1 IVFIFFAE
9 LLNLRIEE
17 RHPAHREVGS
27 VLQRPEDDLDDRSER
42 ENCPSVGA
50 DETVEPVEKI
60 EQELADDFEHP
71 KIHDFGFVAIEPRE
85 AVVNLWPDPHFKSG
99 AVSLARRQ
107 LETRHPERAG
117 KSVSFLFGRNIKSST
132 PHAVAFRRQRR
143 DQRCEKLITD
153 RAPVGI
159 GEILL
164 IKRLPRPRADSKQ
177 TPATTK
183 PIHIDSFRLAVG
195 TPYET
200 RVIGIILRM
209 NRRR

>member
-1 IVFIFFAE
+1 DA
-9 LLNLRIEE
+9 
-17 RHPAHREVGS
+17 RH
-27 VLQRPEDDLDDRSER
+27 Q
-42 ENCPSVGA
+42 
-50 DETVEPVEKI
+50 EPT
-60 EQELADDFEHP
+60 
-71 KIHDFGFVAIEPRE
+71 G
-85 AVVNLWPDPHFKSG
+85 N
-99 AVSLARRQ
+99 
-107 LETRHPERAG
+107 
-117 KSVSFLFGRNIKSST
+117 SVSFLLGRNINSST

-143 DQRCEKLITD
+143 DQRWEKLITD

-177 TPATTK
+177 TTATTE

-209 NRRR
+209 NRRP